1 MKRLWVILF
10 VVPLFAQN
18 QWLSSIKVQDPCN
31 NQEYLILKQRVDSK
45 GITDLTQSVNG
56 IIDFEKYEFY
66 NHYDKICKAYKKNPC
81 GFSEYITLKNRVNT
95 KGVLDLTSSEFETYE
110 IFENA
115 CMKQESA
122 EMRGE
127 EYQYVQGNQWSGG
140 KYQKS
145 NPEPTVPQKPVQT
158 EANEDG
164 DALLDWLLNTIQD
177 NQRKKNNS
185 LGRTCQYD
193 DNELI
198 KTFHSKIENG
208 KIAYKWECVPF
219 GNHTYWIV
227 E

>member
-1 MKRLWVILF
+1 MKRLLVILF
-10 VVPLFAQN
+10 VLPLFAQN
-18 QWLSSIKVQDPCN
+18 QWGITEVQDPCN
-31 NQEYLILKQRVDSK
+31 NQEYLILKKRVYTK
-45 GITDLTQSVNG
+45 GANDLMPIKNG
-56 IIDFEKYEFY
+56 VIDFEKYEFFR
-66 NHYDKICKAYKKNPC
+66 HYDKLCLEYKKNPC
-81 GFSEYITLKNRVNT
+81 GYSGYQTLKK
-95 KGVLDLTSSEFETYE
+95 KGVVNLTASEFETYK
-110 IFENA
+110 IFDSA
-115 CMKQESA
+115 CLKQESA
-122 EMRGE
+122 RRRGA
-127 EYQYVQGNQWSGG
+127 EYQYVEGNEWSGG